1 MRNSLR
7 RGGLLAATALVLTI
21 PTVMP
26 AQADPGFTP
35 DANDI
40 VGVGSDTTEFV
51 VQSLAGAFN
60 TAGVGGT
67 QRMASFNATGSATIV
82 PRSGASA
89 ITRPNGSSA
98 GIAELRSN
106 TAISFARSSRG
117 PNASGDTG
125 TIFFPYATDKLG
137 YVYAKPGSHAKLNMT
152 AANLKSIYTCSKT
165 NWSQFGMPA
174 GHILAK
180 VPQAGSGTRS
190 FFLASIGETET
201 QLQNAIAKP
210 NATCSVIQVQEHDPN
225 AVIGKVNAVAPF
237 SFARFKTLS
246 ASVKTHIG
254 YASSAPFNVT
264 RDVYNVIRTGN
275 AGALAKYFN
284 DTSWICT
291 STKAGQVITAKGF
304 TRLPAST
311 CGDGVVAP

>member
-1 MRNSLR
+1 
-7 RGGLLAATALVLTI
+7 LAVTALVLTI
-21 PTVMP
+21 PTVMA

-35 DANDI
+35 DANDV

-51 VQSLAGAFN
+51 MQSLAGAFN
-60 TAGVGGT
+60 TDSVGGT

-82 PRSGASA
+82 PRSGAAA

-98 GIAELRSN
+98 GIAELLSN

-117 PNASGDTG
+117 PNATGDTG

-137 YVYAKPGSHAKLNMT
+137 YVFAKPGTHAKRRMT
-152 AANLKSIYTCSKT
+152 AAKLKSIYTCHKT
-165 NWSQFGMPA
+165 NWSQFGRPA
-174 GHILAK
+174 GHIRAK
-180 VPQAGSGTRS
+180 IPQAGSGTRS

-210 NATCSVIQVQEHDPN
+210 NATCSVVEVQEHDPN
-225 AVIGKVNAVAPF
+225 AVIGKRNAVAPF

-246 ASVKTHIG
+246 ASVKKHIG
-254 YASSAPFNVT
+254 YARKARFNVT

-275 AGALAKYFN
+275 AGALGQYFDDN
-284 DTSWICT
+284 SWICT
-291 STKAGQVITAKGF
+291 STKAGQRITARGF

-311 CGDGVVAP
+311 CGDAVVAP